1 MLSCFLCLA
10 LSVSVHA
17 RAGSPRPVRFPVR
30 FRPVNFTFT
39 DPYRAK
45 VCACQLLQ
53 VSSNNQPYTFIAVFA
68 EAANKGNSSL
78 VLNAADLILEKEK
91 KHLRNFFFS
100 SVRTAKMTAIS
111 GCEAMTAQV
120 REKYES
126 VTIYSVLDADALTG
140 RPAVNP

>member
-1 MLSCFLCLA
+1 M
-10 LSVSVHA
+10 SVNVHA
-17 RAGSPRPVRFPVR
+17 GAGNPRPVRFPAR
-30 FRPVNFTFT
+30 FRPDSFAFT

-68 EAANKGNSSL
+68 EAANTGNSSL
-78 VLNAADLILEKEK
+78 VLNGADLILEKEK

-100 SVRTAKMTAIS
+100 SVRTAAKMTAIL

-140 RPAVNP
+140 RPAVHP